1 MAPKSV
7 SKKSESAPV
16 ATPVEAPKATKAAS
30 TKKDKKAEPVVEAA
44 PVEATPKAVKAPRE
58 AKNKAPREAKE
69 ATTEAAPATSESEKK
84 ERRVP
89 TKESLHTDFESLLA
103 KISGEVERLRAA
115 KPKAKGVKFLK
126 TINKDIKQLHSDVN
140 RVNKF
145 KKNGERKSSTSS
157 GFLKPVNISSE
168 LAKFTGWD
176 VSKAYSRTA
185 VTKFICNYI
194 KTKKLYEEADK
205 RNILCDASLKSLL
218 KYDPANPPKDEEGK
232 PQPLTY
238 FRLQQY
244 LKGHFKAIPAVEVE
258 EDLE

>member
-1 MAPKSV
+1 MAIKSV

-16 ATPVEAPKATKAAS
+16 PVEAPKATKAP
-30 TKKDKKAEPVVEAA
+30 KQ
-44 PVEATPKAVKAPRE
+44 PKAPKA
-58 AKNKAPREAKE
+58 E
-69 ATTEAAPATSESEKK
+69 ATTEAAPATEGEKK

-145 KKNGERKSSTSS
+145 KKNGERKASTSS
-157 GFLKPVNISSE
+157 GFLKPVNISGE

-194 KTKKLYEEADK
+194 KTKKLYEESDK

>member
-30 TKKDKKAEPVVEAA
+30 TKKDKKVEPVVEAA
-44 PVEATPKAVKAPRE
+44 PVEATPKAVKAP
-58 AKNKAPREAKE
+58 KQPKAPKAE
-69 ATTEAAPATSESEKK
+69 ATTESAPSESEKK

-145 KKNGERKSSTSS
+145 KKNGERKASTSS

-194 KTKKLYEEADK
+194 KTKKLYEESDK

>member
-30 TKKDKKAEPVVEAA
+30 TKKDKKVEPVVEAA
-44 PVEATPKAVKAPRE
+44 PVAEAPKAVKAP
-58 AKNKAPREAKE
+58 KQPKAPKAE

-89 TKESLHTDFESLLA
+89 TKESLHTDFEALLT

-145 KKNGERKSSTSS
+145 KKNGERKASTSS

-194 KTKKLYEEADK
+194 KTKKLYEESDK

>member
-30 TKKDKKAEPVVEAA
+30 KKTESKKVEPVVEAV
-44 PVEATPKAVKAPRE
+44 VEAPKATKAPRE
-58 AKNKAPREAKE
+58 AKNKATKAE
-69 ATTEAAPATSESEKK
+69 ATTEVVATETEKK

-89 TKESLHTDFESLLA
+89 TKDTLHSDFEVLLT
-103 KISGEVERLRAA
+103 KISAEVERLRAA

-126 TINKDIKQLHSDVN
+126 TINKDIKQLHSDAN

-145 KKNGERKSSTSS
+145 KKNGERKTSTSS
-157 GFLKPVNISSE
+157 GFLKPVNISPE
-168 LAKFTGWD
+168 LAKFTAWD
-176 VSKAYSRTA
+176 ASKSYSRTA

-205 RNILCDASLKSLL
+205 RNILCDAALKTLL
-218 KYDPANPPKDEEGK
+218 KYDPANPPKDENGVA
-232 PQPLTY
+232 QPLTY

-244 LKGHFKAIPAVEVE
+244 LKSHFRAIPAAVVE

>member
-1 MAPKSV
+1 MPSKSV

-30 TKKDKKAEPVVEAA
+30 TKKDKKVEPVVEAA
-44 PVEATPKAVKAPRE
+44 PVAEAPKAVKAP
-58 AKNKAPREAKE
+58 KQPKAPREAKE
-69 ATTEAAPATSESEKK
+69 ATTEAAPAVESEKK

-89 TKESLHTDFESLLA
+89 TKETLHTDFEALLT

-145 KKNGERKSSTSS
+145 KKNGERKASTSS
-157 GFLKPVNISSE
+157 GFLKPVNISGE

-176 VSKAYSRTA
+176 ATKAYSRTA

-205 RNILCDASLKSLL
+205 RNILCDAALKSLL

-244 LKGHFKAIPAVEVE
+244 LKGHFKAIPTVE

>member
-30 TKKDKKAEPVVEAA
+30 KKSESKKAEPVVEAA
-44 PVEATPKAVKAPRE
+44 PVEATPKAVKATKQP
-58 AKNKAPREAKE
+58 KAPKAE
-69 ATTEAAPATSESEKK
+69 ATTEAAPAVEGEKK

-89 TKESLHTDFESLLA
+89 TKETLHTDFEALLA

-157 GFLKPVNISSE
+157 GFLKPVNISGE

-194 KTKKLYEEADK
+194 KTKKLYEESDK

>member
-16 ATPVEAPKATKAAS
+16 ATQVEAPKATKAAS
-30 TKKDKKAEPVVEAA
+30 TKKDKKVEPVVEAA
-44 PVEATPKAVKAPRE
+44 PVAEAPKAVKAP
-58 AKNKAPREAKE
+58 KQPKAPKA
-69 ATTEAAPATSESEKK
+69 EAAPATENTESEKK

-89 TKESLHTDFESLLA
+89 TKESLHTDFEALLA

-194 KTKKLYEEADK
+194 KTKKLYEESDK

-218 KYDPANPPKDEEGK
+218 KYDPANPPKDEDGK

>member
-1 MAPKSV
+1 MAIKSV

-16 ATPVEAPKATKAAS
+16 PVEAPKATKAAS

-44 PVEATPKAVKAPRE
+44 PVEAPKAVKAP
-58 AKNKAPREAKE
+58 KQPKAPKAEAV
-69 ATTEAAPATSESEKK
+69 ATEAAPATESEKK

-89 TKESLHTDFESLLA
+89 TKESLHTDFEGLLA

-145 KKNGERKSSTSS
+145 KKNGERKASTSS

-176 VSKAYSRTA
+176 VSKEYSRTA

-194 KTKKLYEEADK
+194 KTKKLYEESDK
-205 RNILCDASLKSLL
+205 SNILCDASLKSLL
-218 KYDPANPPKDEEGK
+218 KYDPANPPKDEVGK

-244 LKGHFKAIPAVEVE
+244 LKGHFKAIPTVVVE

>member
-1 MAPKSV
+1 MAPKTV
-7 SKKSESAPV
+7 SKKSESAPAPVV
-16 ATPVEAPKATKAAS
+16 AEAPKATKA
-30 TKKDKKAEPVVEAA
+30 TKKSESKKAEPVVEAA
-44 PVEATPKAVKAPRE
+44 PVAEAPKAVKAP
-58 AKNKAPREAKE
+58 KQPKAPKA
-69 ATTEAAPATSESEKK
+69 EAAPAETTSENTEGEKK

-89 TKESLHTDFESLLA
+89 TKESLHTDFEALLT

-194 KTKKLYEEADK
+194 KTKKLYEESDK
-205 RNILCDASLKSLL
+205 RNILCDASLKALL
-218 KYDPANPPKDEEGK
+218 KYDPANPPKDEEGN

>member
-44 PVEATPKAVKAPRE
+44 PVEAPKAVKAP
-58 AKNKAPREAKE
+58 KQPKAPKAEAV
-69 ATTEAAPATSESEKK
+69 ATEAAPATESEKK

-89 TKESLHTDFESLLA
+89 TKESLHTDFEALLA

-145 KKNGERKSSTSS
+145 KKNGERKASTSS
-157 GFLKPVNISSE
+157 GFLKPVNISGE

-244 LKGHFKAIPAVEVE
+244 LKGHFKAIQAVEVE

>member
-30 TKKDKKAEPVVEAA
+30 TKKDKKVEPVVEAA
-44 PVEATPKAVKAPRE
+44 PVEATPKAVKAP
-58 AKNKAPREAKE
+58 KQPKAPREAKE
-69 ATTEAAPATSESEKK
+69 ATTEAAPAVEGEKK

-89 TKESLHTDFESLLA
+89 TKETLHTDFEALLA

-145 KKNGERKSSTSS
+145 KKNGERKASTSS
-157 GFLKPVNISSE
+157 GFLKPVNISGE

-194 KTKKLYEEADK
+194 KTKKLYEESDK

>member
-30 TKKDKKAEPVVEAA
+30 TKKDKSESKKAEPVVESA
-44 PVEATPKAVKAPRE
+44 EAPKAVKAP
-58 AKNKAPREAKE
+58 KQPKAPKA
-69 ATTEAAPATSESEKK
+69 EAAPATTENAESEKK

-89 TKESLHTDFESLLA
+89 TKESLHTDFEALLA

-194 KTKKLYEEADK
+194 KTKKLYEESDK

-218 KYDPANPPKDEEGK
+218 KYDPSNPPKDEEGK

-244 LKGHFKAIPAVEVE
+244 LKSHFKAIPAVEVE

>member
-1 MAPKSV
+1 MF
-7 SKKSESAPV
+7 
-16 ATPVEAPKATKAAS
+16 
-30 TKKDKKAEPVVEAA
+30 
-44 PVEATPKAVKAPRE
+44 
-58 AKNKAPREAKE
+58 N
-69 ATTEAAPATSESEKK
+69 
-84 ERRVP
+84 
-89 TKESLHTDFESLLA
+89 F
-103 KISGEVERLRAA
+103 
-115 KPKAKGVKFLK
+115 VKFLK

-145 KKNGERKSSTSS
+145 KKNGERKASTSS

-194 KTKKLYEEADK
+194 KTKKLYEESDK

-244 LKGHFKAIPAVEVE
+244 LKGHFKAIPTVEVE

>member
-30 TKKDKKAEPVVEAA
+30 KKSESKKAEPVVEAA
-44 PVEATPKAVKAPRE
+44 PVVEAPKAVKAP
-58 AKNKAPREAKE
+58 KQPKAPKA
-69 ATTEAAPATSESEKK
+69 EAAPATENTESEKK

-89 TKESLHTDFESLLA
+89 TKESLHTDFEGLLA

-157 GFLKPVNISSE
+157 GFLKPVNISGE

-194 KTKKLYEEADK
+194 KTKKLYEESDK
-205 RNILCDASLKSLL
+205 RNILCDAALKSLL

>member
-30 TKKDKKAEPVVEAA
+30 TKKDKKAEAPVVEAA
-44 PVEATPKAVKAPRE
+44 PVEATPKAVKAP
-58 AKNKAPREAKE
+58 KQPKAPKAE
-69 ATTEAAPATSESEKK
+69 ATTESAPAVEGEKK

-89 TKESLHTDFESLLA
+89 TKETLHTDFEALLA

-145 KKNGERKSSTSS
+145 KKNGERKASTSS
-157 GFLKPVNISSE
+157 GFLKPVNISGE

-176 VSKAYSRTA
+176 STKAYSRTA

-194 KTKKLYEEADK
+194 KTKKLYEESDK

>member
-30 TKKDKKAEPVVEAA
+30 KKSESKKAEPVVEAV
-44 PVEATPKAVKAPRE
+44 VEAPKAVKAP
-58 AKNKAPREAKE
+58 KQPKAPKV
-69 ATTEAAPATSESEKK
+69 EAAPATTENTESEKK

-89 TKESLHTDFESLLA
+89 TKDTLHSDFEALLT
-103 KISGEVERLRAA
+103 KISAEVERLRAA

-126 TINKDIKQLHSDVN
+126 TINKDIKQLHSDAN

-145 KKNGERKSSTSS
+145 KKNGERKTSTSS
-157 GFLKPVNISSE
+157 GFLKPVNISPE

-176 VSKAYSRTA
+176 ASKSYSRTA

-205 RNILCDASLKSLL
+205 RNILCDAALKTLL
-218 KYDPANPPKDEEGK
+218 KYDPANPPKDENGVA
-232 PQPLTY
+232 QPLTY

-244 LKGHFKAIPAVEVE
+244 LKSHFRAIPAAVVE

>member
-30 TKKDKKAEPVVEAA
+30 TKKDKKAEPVAEPA
-44 PVEATPKAVKAPRE
+44 PVEAPKATKAP
-58 AKNKAPREAKE
+58 KQPKAPKA
-69 ATTEAAPATSESEKK
+69 EAAPATTENTESEKK

-145 KKNGERKSSTSS
+145 KKNGERKTSTSS

-194 KTKKLYEEADK
+194 KTKKLYEESDK
-205 RNILCDASLKSLL
+205 RNILCDAALKNLL

-244 LKGHFKAIPAVEVE
+244 LKSHFKAIPTVEVE

>member
-44 PVEATPKAVKAPRE
+44 PVEAPKAVKAP
-58 AKNKAPREAKE
+58 KQPKAPKAEAV
-69 ATTEAAPATSESEKK
+69 ATEAAPAVESSEKK

-145 KKNGERKSSTSS
+145 KKNGERKASTSS
-157 GFLKPVNISSE
+157 GFLKPVNISGE

-194 KTKKLYEEADK
+194 KTKKLYEESDK